1 MAKTSFGFKKIIL
14 FALVLRL
21 FLAPFSYHQDVEVNY
36 WWGKF
41 AVDFPLRGY
50 YDWLEFGGYTHPN
63 QPMLYIYLYQAVRY
77 TYLFG
82 YNLLWWINVHIPL
95 FPSNLMSWYFLYG
108 NYFLEKLPFILSD
121 LLLIYFVYLFIKK
134 YFSTRIALLASLIL
148 AFYPPLI
155 YNSSLWGGNESLLNL
170 LGLLSVY
177 LFYKNKNIF
186 GALSFTLCL
195 LFKSSLLIF
204 LPVILVIFF
213 KNKPNPKDLILTFLL
228 PVVTTLVL
236 AYPFATGPLLPWI
249 INSYLKIFLPG
260 IMPFLTANAFNFWAL
275 FFGLVPRLDEI
286 KILPLISAYGFST
299 LIGTIYLVL
308 SAIKLFNNYHLKN
321 ILLTLVKISLFS
333 FVFLTRMHERYSY
346 PILIPL
352 YLLCFFDKQFIK
364 YFIILTITHLL
375 NVYHGWWIPPL
386 PFLISLLKF
395 EPTIRFISLLNLV
408 LAVKLITINVKK

>member
-1 MAKTSFGFKKIIL
+1 MAKISFGIKGVIIL
-14 FALVLRL
+14 ALILRL
-21 FLAPFSYHQDVEVNY
+21 LLSPFTYHKDVEVNY

-63 QPMLYIYLYQAVRY
+63 QPMLYIYLYQTVRY
-77 TYLFG
+77 IYLFG
-82 YNLLWWINVHIPL
+82 YNLLWWININIPL

-121 LLLIYFVYLFIKK
+121 ILLIYFVYLFIKK
-134 YFSTRIALLASLIL
+134 YFSKGKAITASLIIAL
-148 AFYPPLI
+148 YPPFI
-155 YNSSLWGGNESLLNL
+155 YNTSLWGGNESLVNL
-170 LGLLSVY
+170 LGLSSIY
-177 LFYKNKNIF
+177 LFYKNKNIL
-186 GALSFTLCL
+186 GALLFTLCL

-204 LPVILVIFF
+204 LPVILVIFL
-213 KNKPNPKDLILTFLL
+213 KNKPKPKDLILTFLL

-275 FFGLVPRLDEI
+275 FFGLVPQLDEM
-286 KILPLISAYGFST
+286 KIFSFISAYGFST
-299 LIGTIYLVL
+299 LIGIIYLVF
-308 SAIKLFNNYHLKN
+308 SAIRLFNNYHLKN

-346 PILIPL
+346 PVLIPL
-352 YLLCFFDKQFIK
+352 FLLCFYDKRFIK
-364 YFIILTITHLL
+364 YFIVLTLTHLL
-375 NVYHGWWIPPL
+375 NVYNGWWIPSL

-395 EPTIRFISLLNLV
+395 EPTIRFISLINVV
-408 LAVKLITINVKK
+408 LAVKLITLNVKK